1 MHDPQTHPHTPY
13 QAPQPAQQPSTQRAG
28 TSAAHDVQT
37 RLGWDRSG
45 LVAVGLDRYGAPV
58 LVHVVDGWD
67 RHATA
72 DDLAGAILGAAR
84 SAASALDEE
93 ARSALASRGPLTPTP
108 PVDAVTAPSAVHG
121 SYGATASFGV
131 DPRVGAGAAYAADG
145 AGAAGPH
152 AVPVVPATSTASSDA
167 PDVPGAVD
175 LPDEVRARP
184 LTELAELAI
193 AALAAGPD
201 AASGAQLEATIGTA
215 TALDDEVVVQVA
227 RGGIVGVTLRG
238 PRVARASGRELSA
251 LLTQTVRGAVA
262 DLDRRLAALA
272 PAVSD
277 ELLAEVLA
285 HLRALSNVPGHATH
299 GPSSRPDHVTV
310 GTGRHL

>member
-1 MHDPQTHPHTPY
+1 MHDRQTSPHTPD
-13 QAPQPAQQPSTQRAG
+13 QAPPATQQPSTQRAG
-28 TSAAHDVQT
+28 TSAAHDAQT

-93 ARSALASRGPLTPTP
+93 ARSALANRGPLTPTP
-108 PVDAVTAPSAVHG
+108 PVGAVTAPSAVHG
-121 SYGATASFGV
+121 SYGAAATFGL
-131 DPRVGAGAAYAADG
+131 DPQAGAGAASAARAED
-145 AGAAGPH
+145 AAGPH
-152 AVPVVPATSTASSDA
+152 VVPVAPATSGASTGA
-167 PDVPGAVD
+167 PPAPGAVD

-201 AASGAQLEATIGTA
+201 AVSGSQLEAMIGTA
-215 TALDDEVVVQVA
+215 SALDDEVVVQVA

-238 PRVARASGRELSA
+238 PRVARTPGRELSA
-251 LLTQTVRGAVA
+251 LLTQTVRSAVA

-285 HLRALSNVPGHATH
+285 HLRALSNVPGRAAQ